1 MTDPQRDRAALPS
14 PADASRIERAQTS
27 LSTQIEDRMLI
38 EVADKLAELSALL
51 GDEAGEGTS

>member
-1 MTDPQRDRAALPS
+1 MSGRRRHGIQR
-14 PADASRIERAQTS
+14 
-27 LSTQIEDRMLI
+27 